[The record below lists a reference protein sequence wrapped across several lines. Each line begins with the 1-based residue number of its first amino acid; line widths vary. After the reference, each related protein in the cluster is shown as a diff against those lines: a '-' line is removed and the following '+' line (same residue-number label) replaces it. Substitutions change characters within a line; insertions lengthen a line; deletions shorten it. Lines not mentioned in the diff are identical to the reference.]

1 MFPATVTQTQLDDE
15 VRSAI
20 LKFGPDVVNVKYNLG
35 EDNDGDPSIF
45 FRIVLT
51 DSASREE
58 VLADV
63 SGDIVKTLY
72 DELRPYE
79 KGLIPYFRF
88 RSQSEYVM
96 MNDRAWA

>member
-1 MFPATVTQTQLDDE
+1 MFPAAVNQIQVEDE
-15 VRSAI
+15 VRAAR
-20 LKFGPDVVNVKYNLG
+20 LRFGPEVVSIQHSLG

-58 VLADV
+58 TLADV
-63 SGDIVKTLY
+63 GSDIAQILR

-79 KGLIPYFRF
+79 KGLLLYCSF
-88 RSQSEYVM
+88 RSQSEQVM
-96 MNDRAWA
+96 MKDPAWA